1 MFGLETNL
9 GILFIA
15 SIIAAC
21 VFEFV
26 NGFHDTANAVA
37 TVIYTRSL
45 KPYQAV
51 IWSGFCNFLG
61 VMFGGI
67 GVAMGIIK
75 LLPLIDMANAGIHEG
90 IALLLGMIVSAI
102 IWNLFTWKLGLPC
115 SSSHTMIGSIIG
127 VGLMFSY
134 FHSNGDGIDW
144 TKAIEIGASLLVSPL
159 FGFASAIVLMFL
171 GRQFLK
177 GNKSKRD
184 VIFNIPSPN
193 SVPPTWIRIILFIT
207 CTSVSFFHGSNDGQK
222 GVGLVL
228 IILMTFFPL
237 QYALN
242 SNFSPDE
249 LSKSIINIERISK
262 LEGIDNV
269 YQEIDISKKSIY
281 EFTLLNNTLN
291 KLKLRK
297 NLIALTKSLGE
308 ELKLGKKFINTESKS
323 ILKVEIENLKKNFE
337 FVPFWVILM
346 ISLSLGIGTT
356 IGWKRIVVTIGEKI
370 GKSHLTYAEGAAA
383 EIVAAITIGL
393 SSGFGL
399 PVSTTHVLSSGVAG
413 AITATKGVKNLQAN
427 SIKNIGIAW
436 VLTLPVCM
444 ILSASLYW
452 IFRIFI

>member
-1 MFGLETNL
+1 
-9 GILFIA
+9 
-15 SIIAAC
+15 
-21 VFEFV
+21 
-26 NGFHDTANAVA
+26 
-37 TVIYTRSL
+37 
-45 KPYQAV
+45 
-51 IWSGFCNFLG
+51 
-61 VMFGGI
+61 
-67 GVAMGIIK
+67 
-75 LLPLIDMANAGIHEG
+75 
-90 IALLLGMIVSAI
+90 
-102 IWNLFTWKLGLPC
+102 
-115 SSSHTMIGSIIG
+115 
-127 VGLMFSY
+127 
-134 FHSNGDGIDW
+134 
-144 TKAIEIGASLLVSPL
+144 
-159 FGFASAIVLMFL
+159 
-171 GRQFLK
+171 
-177 GNKSKRD
+177 
-184 VIFNIPSPN
+184 
-193 SVPPTWIRIILFIT
+193 
-207 CTSVSFFHGSNDGQK
+207 
-222 GVGLVL
+222 
-228 IILMTFFPL
+228 MTFFPL